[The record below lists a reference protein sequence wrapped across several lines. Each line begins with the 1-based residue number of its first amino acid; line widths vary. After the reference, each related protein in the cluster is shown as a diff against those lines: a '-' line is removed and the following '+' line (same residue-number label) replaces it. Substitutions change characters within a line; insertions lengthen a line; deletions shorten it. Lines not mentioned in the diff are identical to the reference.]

1 MRGATAQRVR
11 VSQGTRRAAARTQGE
26 TIMTQLMLTLGDA
39 LLAPSATRRNGIAL
53 VQKSI
58 GFAIFGSG
66 LAVIAGYALRS
77 AFGA

>member
-1 MRGATAQRVR
+1 
-11 VSQGTRRAAARTQGE
+11 
-26 TIMTQLMLTLGDA
+26 MTQLMLTLGDA